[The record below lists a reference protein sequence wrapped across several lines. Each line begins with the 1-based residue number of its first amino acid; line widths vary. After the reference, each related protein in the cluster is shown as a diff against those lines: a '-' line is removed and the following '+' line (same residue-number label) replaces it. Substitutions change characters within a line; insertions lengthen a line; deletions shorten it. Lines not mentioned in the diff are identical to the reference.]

1 MHLYN
6 HVIPHLAKLPLAEF
20 LFEDETLARQ
30 FRHRGG
36 VCPGTRGGQS
46 GNGIGIVAADA
57 LQADDVCLGIMRNT
71 GRQRRG
77 HRGRQRGV
85 RRGARVRGRLLVNRR
100 ENLLHVHVQATG
112 WRYRTK
118 MISLTQ
124 EEIEACD

>member
-1 MHLYN
+1 MHLYD
-6 HVIPHLAKLPLAEF
+6 HVIPHLAKLALAQL

-36 VCPGTRGGQS
+36 VGPGTGGGQS
-46 GNGIGIVAADA
+46 GNGISVVAADA

-85 RRGARVRGRLLVNRR
+85 RRGAGVRRRLLVNRR

-118 MISLTQ
+118 MFSLTQ
-124 EEIEACD
+124 EGKEARE